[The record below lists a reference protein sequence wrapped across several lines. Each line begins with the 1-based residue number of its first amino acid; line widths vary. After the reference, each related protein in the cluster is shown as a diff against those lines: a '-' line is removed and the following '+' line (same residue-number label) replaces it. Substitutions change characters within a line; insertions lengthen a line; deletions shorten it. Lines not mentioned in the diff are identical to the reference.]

1 MAHATVIDWASF
13 CREVAEDIMIHSSEL
28 IGGPGKY
35 NRGKRVDGVWV
46 FGGVERLTVH
56 NRSASTLLA
65 VIKEWI
71 KPGTTIISDCWK
83 AYDNIKS
90 LELGKTKSSSNQ

>member
-1 MAHATVIDWASF
+1 IDWANF
-13 CREVAEDIMIHSSEL
+13 CREVAEDIVINNSEK
-28 IGGPGKY
+28 IGGVGVVVEIDESKFGKRKY

-46 FGGVERLTVH
+46 FGGVERETGKCFLVVVQ
-56 NRSASTLLA
+56 NRTATTLLA

-83 AYDNIKS
+83 SY
-90 LELGKTKSSSNQ
+90 